1 MNIKQCLHE
10 PSRPPPL
17 TTAAVEVMWGE
28 RLILSATTQER
39 GSGSSRLY
47 GLKALRLV
55 ALLGDSSPATKCSLR
70 HLALRRDLRPTQIVR
85 GPPVSKKRECC
96 ALTAVPRVH
105 STLVC
110 VIAPSHARAE
120 SHASFQVVRI
130 SSDRRRGEEALALRV
145 DPHEAEHWTA

>member
-1 MNIKQCLHE
+1 MLSPRALALFEESTLVVLRRPLGLLHFWV
-10 PSRPPPL
+10 SHHHAQNVRF
-17 TTAAVEVMWGE
+17 
-28 RLILSATTQER
+28 
-39 GSGSSRLY
+39 
-47 GLKALRLV
+47 
-55 ALLGDSSPATKCSLR
+55 R
-70 HLALRRDLRPTQIVR
+70 HLALRRDLRATYLVR

-145 DPHEAEHWTA
+145 DPHEAEHWTV